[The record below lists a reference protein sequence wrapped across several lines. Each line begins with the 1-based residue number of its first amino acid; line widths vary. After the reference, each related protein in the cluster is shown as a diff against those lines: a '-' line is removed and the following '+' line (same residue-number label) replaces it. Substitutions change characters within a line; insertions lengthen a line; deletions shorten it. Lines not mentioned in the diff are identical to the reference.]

1 MEPKVEGITELLRNI
16 RGPIGRLYEMLA
28 PEIMRY
34 DMIEADLEVKVEKM
48 KNIDRQRDAALLEI
62 EQAKNAAIKI
72 KEIARE
78 ESARTTE
85 DVRSVLAENLDK
97 SRKHLQDVDQFVTE
111 VDKKRYKNLLKEQEK
126 MEAVA

>member
-48 KNIDRQRDAALLEI
+48 RDLDRQRNAALLEI
-62 EQAKNAAIKI
+62 EQAKNAARKI
-72 KEIARE
+72 NEMARE

>member
-1 MEPKVEGITELLRNI
+1 M
-16 RGPIGRLYEMLA
+16 
-28 PEIMRY
+28 
-34 DMIEADLEVKVEKM
+34 
-48 KNIDRQRDAALLEI
+48 
-62 EQAKNAAIKI
+62 
-72 KEIARE
+72 ARE